1 MGDDLMPPRERRS
14 RERIFLEIL
23 DLISQIPRTKTAI
36 VYGINLNFRSA
47 DIYIEKLVEIGAIV
61 WDGTY
66 RTWEMTPKGEVLH
79 EKLTKTLAIIEAI
92 L

>member
-1 MGDDLMPPRERRS
+1 MAEIRERRS

-36 VYGINLNFRSA
+36 VYGRNLNFRSA
-47 DIYIEKLVEIGAIV
+47 DVYIERLVEIEAIV
-61 WDGTY
+61 WDERD
-66 RTWEMTPKGEVLH
+66 RTWAITPKGEVLR
-79 EKLTKTLAIIEAI
+79 EKLQNTLAIIEAI